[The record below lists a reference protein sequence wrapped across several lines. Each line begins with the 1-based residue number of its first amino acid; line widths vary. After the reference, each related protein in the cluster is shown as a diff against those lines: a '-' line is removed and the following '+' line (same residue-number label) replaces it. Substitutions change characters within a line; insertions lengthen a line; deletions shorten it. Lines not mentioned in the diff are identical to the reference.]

1 MEYARRFLSIVE
13 YAQRRS
19 RTHNFATKVRCNRS
33 SDMTRDVISD
43 MASHVSCNQMRVIN
57 ITFVGV

>member
-1 MEYARRFLSIVE
+1 MHSVGHVHITLQLRY
-13 YAQRRS
+13 
-19 RTHNFATKVRCNRS
+19 VRCNRS